1 MKHLPGAV
9 VVALW
14 CLAPACGKPAA
25 KTPVAEV
32 AAEPDPAPTESGELI
47 APEKLEAVNTL
58 LARKRFSTSRCVQAA
73 QDGGELKPSQ
83 SVKISLSFM
92 VGTAGKAHSS
102 RVVSGAGTSKIL
114 ETCLIEFIEGLQFE
128 ALPRDVEFSQTYYFA
143 GV

>member
-1 MKHLPGAV
+1 MKHLTRAIVGTLA
-9 VVALW
+9 
-14 CLAPACGKPAA
+14 CLALACGKPDA
-25 KTPVAEV
+25 KAPVGEV
-32 AAEPDPAPTESGELI
+32 ATEAEPTPAAADELI

-73 QDGGELKPSQ
+73 QDAGELKPSQ

-92 VGTAGKAHSS
+92 VGTAGKAHTSK
-102 RVVSGAGTSKIL
+102 VISGAGTSKLL